1 MLDALIDAALKREAW
16 RTVRLEPSEG
26 IAPAPSSPV
35 FLYLHVPFCE
45 VLCPY
50 CSFSQ
55 ALNTERNDTWS
66 SNALDLSL
74 PPKAQP
80 SGLPARSV
88 LTRSTTLPRRHA
100 FRVRA

>member
-1 MLDALIDAALKREAW
+1 MLDALIDAALKREVR

-50 CSFSQ
+50 CSF
-55 ALNTERNDTWS
+55 
-66 SNALDLSL
+66 
-74 PPKAQP
+74 
-80 SGLPARSV
+80 
-88 LTRSTTLPRRHA
+88 H
-100 FRVRA
+100 RVRFEASRARRYFAALRKEIRHCHDLATSSAVST